1 MPTSLTFTK
10 KDILNS
16 LILGDHG
23 GIIYTTQSLK
33 GFRGRKVT
41 SLIGGGAL
49 NGSSTAH
56 TPPASIQWR
65 KRLIDINGQVMHVDS
80 LKRRS
85 RGWFSS
91 ARLWQWGA
99 MSYELHFSSGEW
111 TARSSDG
118 NTVATFFPYQRR
130 VFHKSEQAQIFLLRD
145 LSPTETAFL
154 IVVFIYM
161 ELSRQDKQA
170 RNTSITQP
178 ISSAAANAGAAS
190 AAAGG
195 GGGGGGGC

>member
-1 MPTSLTFTK
+1 SLTFTK

-41 SLIGGGAL
+41 SLIGG
-49 NGSSTAH
+49 SSTSH

-99 MSYELHFSSGEW
+99 LSYELHFSRGEW

-118 NTVATFFPYQRR
+118 NTVATFFPYQPRL
-130 VFHKSEQAQIFLLRD
+130 FHKSEQAQIFLLRD

-161 ELSRQDKQA
+161 ELRRQDKQV
-170 RNTSITQP
+170 RN
-178 ISSAAANAGAAS
+178 AS
-190 AAAGG
+190 
-195 GGGGGGGC
+195 

>member
-1 MPTSLTFTK
+1 MPSSLTFTK

-49 NGSSTAH
+49 SGSSTAH
-56 TPPASIQWR
+56 TTPPASIQWR
-65 KRLIDINGQVMHVDS
+65 KRLVDINGQVKHVEM

-91 ARLWQWGA
+91 ARLWQWGD

-118 NTVATFFPYQRR
+118 NTVATFFPYQPRL
-130 VFHKSEQAQIFLLRD
+130 FHKSEQAQIFLLRD

-161 ELSRQDKQA
+161 ELRRQDKQ
-170 RNTSITQP
+170 RS
-178 ISSAAANAGAAS
+178 SSAASAGAA
-190 AAAGG
+190 AGAGG
-195 GGGGGGGC
+195 GGGGGGC

>member
-1 MPTSLTFTK
+1 MPSSLTFTK

-16 LILGDHG
+16 PILGDHG

-99 MSYELHFSSGEW
+99 MSHELHFSSGEW

-118 NTVATFFPYQRR
+118 NTVATFFPYQPRL
-130 VFHKSEQAQIFLLRD
+130 FHKSEQAQIFLLRD

-161 ELSRQDKQA
+161 ELRRQDKQ
-170 RNTSITQP
+170 R
-178 ISSAAANAGAAS
+178 SSAAANAGAAS
-190 AAAGG
+190 AAGG